1 MHGFDSLVPHFITC
15 VRGTRIVVTSQI
27 VTDVLHIPKVE
38 FPNYLGCD
46 RLRIVS
52 KEEMISSFCKRPA
65 DWGDCQ
71 FTTCSTFAKGP
82 RFMNMVM
89 TFFLHPLS
97 HYNSIIESRAW
108 FLLSLI
114 EGLTIDSPSHFI
126 LSIIDVYKD
135 TTTRDKPIFPSA
147 IMRLLRHFEVRFPSS
162 DPFPVMGAIDADT
175 AKCSEAFWCSS
186 SFNSFCFIHIRS
198 LLFYEQSDT

>member
-1 MHGFDSLVPHFITC
+1 M
-15 VRGTRIVVTSQI
+15 RIVVTSQI

-46 RLRIVS
+46 SLRTVS
-52 KEEMISSFCKRPA
+52 KDEMISSFYKHPT
-65 DWGDCQ
+65 DWGDRQ
-71 FTTCSTFAKGP
+71 FTPCSTFAKGP

-97 HYNSIIESRAW
+97 HNNSIIESRAW

-147 IMRLLRHFEVRFPSS
+147 IMRLLCHFEVCFPSS
-162 DPFPVMGAIDADT
+162 NPFPVMGAIDADT
-175 AKCSEAFWCSS
+175 VKCSEAFWCSS
-186 SFNSFCFIHIRS
+186 SFNSFCFTHIRS